1 LSKIRRDQSPGVLM
15 NDKPNHDSA
24 VQHTRLN
31 RPQPPG
37 NLLVRPGL
45 LKILNAKPT
54 KELTIVVAPAGFG
67 KTTLVSSWLE
77 TMPCPDSGAK
87 TDCLPSTWLSIDKSD
102 IDYYAFLR
110 HFVAALQKIFPEA
123 CPDTLKMLQAANK
136 IAKESMQMILTN
148 EIADLPEHFILVLDD
163 YHRANSPDI
172 NELLSGWIRHWP
184 SPLHLVIISRTQP
197 PLPLAGLKSKDQL
210 SEVRSRDLRF
220 LPQEAA
226 DYISMMTKIDPHEK
240 NLSALLDYFEGWV
253 AGLKLLSLALNK
265 AGADQTYKALLNKG
279 ETDITGYLAD
289 EVFSQMA
296 DPLQRLLMKISILE
310 SFTPSLC
317 QLLLDSDEYD
327 STVKHFLSNLNSS
340 ELFITAL
347 DSEGKWY
354 RFHQLLRDMLKQQLV
369 ENFSKGQINI
379 LHLRAANWYAENNM
393 AEKALE
399 HAIKTDNR
407 ELLAKVAQEI
417 IFSALNNDDRQL
429 LGSVMQK
436 LTEEIISSSPQFLLT
451 RAWQKLHKWDLQSIH
466 NIVKQVEVILEREKG
481 PSLDS
486 GYLYGQLAAFKG
498 LLAYTANDNQ
508 SGVKFCAKAL
518 ELLPTQWN
526 SPRGLTIFYLGLNM
540 QACEG
545 NESAVNYLQNSY
557 RETVNKESNLA
568 QRHLFALSL
577 VCIQDGNLKQAEQ
590 YARLLLN
597 KAGSFNMLILEGYAQ
612 ALLGLVNYLW
622 NNLDQALQW
631 YKKLFSISQFT
642 MITPGRHGYVG
653 LALVL
658 QAKGSAKEALAI
670 IDELCDIE
678 IELYGQVTGW
688 TESVRMQ
695 ILTCQDRW
703 SEAELWADSYSKP
716 FADAPLIDHLIDP
729 QVCRAKI
736 LIARN
741 DHKDYPV
748 IRNNIAHYM
757 DIAQK
762 TNNNRALAESLALL
776 AMAEMNE
783 GHEARAW
790 DALSQSVE
798 IAARGSMVR
807 LYLDLGPQMQRL
819 LQQISVKQK
828 TDSFVD
834 DILTAFSNLNGNS
847 CFVDPGSNDR
857 ILPGLKE
864 SKLSL
869 YENLTAREMEVLQ
882 LMSEAISLKDI
893 SDRLFISYSTAKRH
907 TINIYS
913 KLEVH
918 NRWEAVSFA
927 KKNGII

>member
-1 LSKIRRDQSPGVLM
+1 M
-15 NDKPNHDSA
+15 NNKPDHVSA

-45 LKILNAKPT
+45 MEILNTKPT

-77 TMPCPDSGAK
+77 TMPCPDNGIRS
-87 TDCLPSTWLSIDKSD
+87 DCLPSTWLSIDKSD
-102 IDYYAFLR
+102 VDLYAFLR
-110 HFVAALQKIFPEA
+110 HFVAALHKIFPEA
-123 CPDTLKMLQAANK
+123 CPDTLKMMQAANK

-197 PLPLAGLKSKDQL
+197 PLPLAGLKSRDQL
-210 SEVRSRDLRF
+210 TEVRSRDLRF

-226 DYISMMTKIDPHEK
+226 HYISMMTKKDPHEK
-240 NLSALLDYFEGWV
+240 NITALLDYFEGWV
-253 AGLKLLSLALNK
+253 AGLKLLSLALNN

-296 DPLQRLLMKISILE
+296 DKLHRSLMKISILE

-317 QLLLDSDEYD
+317 RSLLDSDEYD

-354 RFHQLLRDMLKQQLV
+354 RFHQLMRDMLKQQL
-369 ENFSKGQINI
+369 EEDFSKDQINI
-379 LHLRAANWYAENNM
+379 LHLQAANWYAENNM

-399 HAIKTDNR
+399 HALRSDNR

-436 LTEEIISSSPQFLLT
+436 LTEEIISSSPQFLLF
-451 RAWQKLHKWDLQSIH
+451 RAWQQLHKWDIQSTH
-466 NIVKQVEVILEREKG
+466 TIVKQVETMLEREKG

-486 GYLYGQLAAFKG
+486 ARLYGQLAAFKG
-498 LLAYTANDNQ
+498 LLAYTTNDNQ
-508 SGVKFCAKAL
+508 SGIQFCTKAL
-518 ELLPTQWN
+518 DLLPEQWN
-526 SPRGLTIFYLGLNM
+526 YIRGNAVFYLGLHM
-540 QACEG
+540 HACEG
-545 NESAVNYLQNSY
+545 NESAVNFLQNSY

-568 QRHLFALSL
+568 LRHLFALSL

-597 KAGSFNMLILEGYAQ
+597 KAGSSNMLILEGYAQ

-642 MITPGRHGYVG
+642 MISPGRHGYVG

-658 QAKGSAKEALAI
+658 QAKGSAKKALAV

-688 TESVRMQ
+688 TESVRIQ

-716 FADAPLIDHLIDP
+716 FADAPLTDHLLDP
-729 QVCRAKI
+729 QVCRTKI

-741 DHKDYPV
+741 NHKDYPV
-748 IRNNIAHYM
+748 IRSNIAHYM
-757 DIAQK
+757 DIARK
-762 TNNNRALAESLALL
+762 TNNNRALAESLAML
-776 AMAEMNE
+776 AMAEKNE
-783 GHEARAW
+783 GQEKKAG

-798 IAARGSMVR
+798 IAARGNMVR

-819 LQQISVKQK
+819 LQQITIKPKS
-828 TDSFVD
+828 DAFVNE
-834 DILTAFSNLNGNS
+834 ILTAFSNLKANS
-847 CFVDPGSNDR
+847 CFFDPDSNDR
-857 ILPGLKE
+857 MQQGLKE
-864 SKLSL
+864 PELTL

-882 LMSEAISLKDI
+882 LMAEAISLQDI

-918 NRWEAVSFA
+918 NRWEAVAFA
-927 KKNGII
+927 QKNGII

>member
-1 LSKIRRDQSPGVLM
+1 M
-15 NDKPNHDSA
+15 NNKPDHDSA
-24 VQHTRLN
+24 VQQTRLN
-31 RPQPPG
+31 RPQPPR

-45 LKILNAKPT
+45 MEILNATLT

-77 TMPCPDSGAK
+77 TMPCPDSGTK

-102 IDYYAFLR
+102 IDFYAFLR
-110 HFVAALQKIFPEA
+110 HFVAALHKIFPEA

-136 IAKESMQMILTN
+136 IAKESIQMILTN

-163 YHRANSPDI
+163 FHRANSPDI
-172 NELLSGWIRHWP
+172 NELLAGWIRHWP

-197 PLPLAGLKSKDQL
+197 PLPLAGLKSRDQL

-226 DYISMMTKIDPHEK
+226 DYISMMTKKDPHEK

-253 AGLKLLSLALNK
+253 AGLKLLSLSLNN
-265 AGADQTYKALLNKG
+265 AGADQTYKALVNKN

-317 QLLLDSDEYD
+317 QSLLDSDEYD
-327 STVKHFLSNLNSS
+327 STVKHFLGNLNSS

-347 DSEGKWY
+347 DSEEEWY
-354 RFHQLLRDMLKQQLV
+354 RFHQLLRDMLKQLLV
-369 ENFSKGQINI
+369 KYFSKDQINI
-379 LHLRAANWYAENNM
+379 LHLRAANWYTENNM

-399 HAIKTDNR
+399 HAIKTDNG

-417 IFSALNNDDRQL
+417 IFRALNDDDRQL
-429 LGSVMQK
+429 LGSVMQQLK
-436 LTEEIISSSPQFLLT
+436 EEIISSNPQFMLA
-451 RAWQKLHKWDLQSIH
+451 RAWQKLYKWDIQS
-466 NIVKQVEVILEREKG
+466 VRTLVEQVETILEGEKE
-481 PSLDS
+481 PSPDS
-486 GYLYGQLAAFKG
+486 DCLYGQLAVLKGFLAFFS
-498 LLAYTANDNQ
+498 NDNQ
-508 SGVKFCAKAL
+508 SGVQFCTKAL
-518 ELLPTQWN
+518 ELLPARWIY
-526 SPRGLTIFYLGLNM
+526 PRGMAAFYLGLHM

-545 NESAVNYLQNSY
+545 TERAVDFLQNSY
-557 RETVNKESNLA
+557 RETVNKESSLA
-568 QRHLFALSL
+568 LRHLFALSQ
-577 VCIQDGNLKQAEQ
+577 VYIWEGNLEQAEQ

-597 KAGSFNMLILEGYAQ
+597 KAGSSNMLILEGYAY
-612 ALLGLVNYLW
+612 ALLGLVNYQW
-622 NNLDQALQW
+622 NKLDQAVLW
-631 YKKLFSISQFT
+631 YKKLFIISQFT

-653 LALVL
+653 LALAL
-658 QAKGSAKEALAI
+658 QAKGSAKKALAV

-678 IELYGQVTGW
+678 IELFGQVTGW

-716 FADAPLIDHLIDP
+716 FAEAPLIDHLIDP

-741 DHKDYPV
+741 NHKDYPV
-748 IRNNIAHYM
+748 VRNIITYYM
-757 DIAQK
+757 DIARK

-776 AMAEMNE
+776 AMAEKNE
-783 GHEARAW
+783 GQEKKAW
-790 DALSQSVE
+790 DTLSQSLA
-798 IAARGSMVR
+798 IAARGNMVR

-819 LQQISVKQK
+819 LRQISVKQK
-828 TDSFVD
+828 TASFVN
-834 DILTAFSNLNGNS
+834 DILTAFSNLKVNS
-847 CFVDPGSNDR
+847 CFFDPDSNDR
-857 ILPGLKE
+857 IQPGLKE
-864 SKLSL
+864 TELSL
-869 YENLTAREMEVLQ
+869 YENLTPREMEVLR
-882 LMSEAISLKDI
+882 LMSEAISLQDI

-918 NRWEAVSFA
+918 NRWEAVAFA
-927 KKNGII
+927 QKNGII

>member
-1 LSKIRRDQSPGVLM
+1 M
-15 NDKPNHDSA
+15 NNKSNQVST
-24 VQHTRLN
+24 VQLTRLN
-31 RPQPPG
+31 RPQIPG

-45 LKILNAKPT
+45 MEILNAKPT

-77 TMPCPDSGAK
+77 TMPCPDSGIR

-102 IDYYAFLR
+102 NAFYAFLR
-110 HFVAALQKIFPEA
+110 HFIAALHKIFPEA
-123 CPDTLKMLQAANK
+123 CSDSLKMLQAANK
-136 IAKESMQMILTN
+136 YAKKTIPMIITN
-148 EIADLPEHFILVLDD
+148 EIADLSKHFILVLDD
-163 YHRANSPDI
+163 FHRANSPDI

-184 SPLHLVIISRTQP
+184 SPMHLVIISRTQP
-197 PLPLAGLKSKDQL
+197 PLPLAGLKSREQL

-220 LPQEAA
+220 SPQEAA
-226 DYISMMTKIDPHEK
+226 DYISMMTKKDPHEK

-253 AGLKLLSLALNK
+253 AGLKLLSLALNN

-317 QLLLDSDEYD
+317 QSLLDSDEYD
-327 STVKHFLSNLNSS
+327 STVKHFLNNLNSS

-347 DSEGKWY
+347 DSEEEWY
-354 RFHQLLRDMLKQQLV
+354 RFHQLLRDMMKRQLL
-369 ENFSKGQINI
+369 ENFSKDQINI

-399 HAIKTDNR
+399 HAINTDDR
-407 ELLAKVAQEI
+407 ELLAKFAQEI
-417 IFSALNNDDRQL
+417 IIRALNDDDRQL
-429 LGSVMQK
+429 LESTMK
-436 LTEEIISSSPQFLLT
+436 ILSEEMISSNPQFLLT

-466 NIVKQVEVILEREKG
+466 TIVEQVETILEREKE

-486 GYLYGQLAAFKG
+486 DCLYGQLAALKG
-498 LLAYTANDNQ
+498 ILAYNTNDNQ
-508 SGVKFCAKAL
+508 SGIKFCTKAL
-518 ELLPTQWN
+518 ELLPAQWN
-526 SPRGLTIFYLGLNM
+526 SPRGIAVFYLGLNM

-545 NESAVNYLQNSY
+545 NEIAVNFLQNSY

-568 QRHLFALSL
+568 LRHLFALSL
-577 VCIQDGNLKQAEQ
+577 VFIQDGSLKQAEQ
-590 YARLLLN
+590 YARLMLN
-597 KAGSFNMLILEGYAQ
+597 KAGSSNMLILEGYAQ

-622 NNLDQALQW
+622 NNLDQALQC

-658 QAKGSAKEALAI
+658 QAKGSAKKALAV

-678 IELYGQVTGW
+678 IEFYGQVTEW
-688 TESVRMQ
+688 TQSVRMQ
-695 ILTCQDRW
+695 LLTCQNRW

-736 LIARN
+736 LISRN
-741 DHKDYPV
+741 YHKDYPV
-748 IRNNIAHYM
+748 VRNIITHYM
-757 DIAQK
+757 DIARK

-783 GHEARAW
+783 GHETRACKV
-790 DALSQSVE
+790 LSQSLE
-798 IAARGSMVR
+798 IAAKGNMVR
-807 LYLDLGPQMQRL
+807 LFLDLGPQMQRL
-819 LQQISVKQK
+819 LRQVSVKQK
-828 TDSFVD
+828 TDSFLN
-834 DILTAFSNLNGNS
+834 DILTAFSNLKTNS
-847 CFVDPGSNDR
+847 CFFDPGSNDR
-857 ILPGLKE
+857 IQPGLKE
-864 SKLSL
+864 LELSL
-869 YENLTAREMEVLQ
+869 YEKLTSREMEVLQ
-882 LMSEAISLKDI
+882 LMSEAISLQDI

-918 NRWEAVSFA
+918 NRWEAVAFA
-927 KKNGII
+927 QKNGII